1 MPNQYSY
8 NNINPHN
15 SYKFYTNNPTNRNI
29 GSHEYN
35 ISDLPGQ
42 YKSDLRRPGHLGSGH
57 YRSQPGSHPR
67 ETPRSIT
74 PQPRN
79 METPTTHTQI
89 KPKKLFD
96 KVETHRVV
104 DSNRIKTGA
113 EGMNVEFLL
122 LNTLIIN
129 AVKVQTVIENFIK
142 GKEYTSIFCFTE
154 IKVESLNFNPVGIKI
169 FSKHR
174 NRREKK
180 GGGTLIRV

>member
-1 MPNQYSY
+1 MIALFTTQVAV
-8 NNINPHN
+8 
-15 SYKFYTNNPTNRNI
+15 TGNNPTNSSI

-42 YKSDLRRPGHLGSGH
+42 YKSDLRRPGHLRSGH

-96 KVETHRVV
+96 KAIGL
-104 DSNRIKTGA
+104 DSIKIGT
-113 EGMNVEFLL
+113 EGINVEFLL

-129 AVKVQTVIENFIK
+129 VVKVQTVIENFIK
-142 GKEYTSIFCFTE
+142 GK
-154 IKVESLNFNPVGIKI
+154 
-169 FSKHR
+169 
-174 NRREKK
+174 
-180 GGGTLIRV
+180 